1 MAISNADKFDQR
13 ILELVN
19 QERSKQNLKSLTL
32 SQELDLAADRYSER
46 MIAGDFFSHTDPTNG
61 SNPGQRISQAGY
73 NGTTWGENI
82 AAGYTT
88 AEAVFQGWMNSSGH
102 RANILNPNFTHMGL
116 GYAYQANDGG
126 RVAYKHYWTQTFGA
140 GDPNPGQYVAQSNS
154 SPTPSTSSTTEVK
167 GTSGNDQ
174 LTGNGSAQTIYGYA
188 GNDVIRGQGGD
199 DKIYGN
205 QGSDRL
211 FGDDGNDRLVG
222 GVGKDTLT
230 GGNGKDV
237 LVGVSLSS
245 QAGKGEIDQLAGGT
259 SADTFVL
266 GDSSNVYYNDGS
278 NNTLGSTDYAL
289 IQDFSR
295 AEGDVIRLKGV
306 ASNYA
311 LGGSPQDL
319 PGGTAIYLKTSG
331 QDELIA
337 VVQNTSNLSL
347 NSSSF
352 NYV

>member
-1 MAISNADKFDQR
+1 MVLSNTDKFDQR

-19 QERSKQNLKSLTL
+19 QERSKQNLRTLTL

-46 MIAGDFFSHTDPTNG
+46 MSAGDFFSHTDPTNG

-102 RANILNPNFTHMGL
+102 RANILNSNFTHMGL

-126 RVAYKHYWTQTFGA
+126 SVAYQHYWTQTFGA
-140 GDPNPGQYVAQSNS
+140 GDPNPGQYIAQSDS
-154 SPTPSTSSTTEVK
+154 SPTTSTTSTTEIK
-167 GTSGNDQ
+167 GTNGNDQ
-174 LTGNGSAQTIYGYA
+174 LTGNGSAQIIYGYA

-199 DKIYGN
+199 DKIYGG
-205 QGSDRL
+205 QGSDRI

-222 GVGKDTLT
+222 GLGKDTLT
-230 GGNGKDV
+230 GGNGRDV
-237 LVGVSLSS
+237 LVGVSSGS
-245 QAGKGEIDQLAGGT
+245 QAGKGEIDRLAGGA

-266 GDSSNVYYNDGS
+266 GDNSSVYYNDGQ
-278 NNTLGSTDYAL
+278 NNTLGRGDYAL

-295 AEGDVIRLKGV
+295 AASDVIQLKGV
-306 ASNYA
+306 ASDYA
-311 LGGSPQDL
+311 LRGTSQDL
-319 PGGTAIYLKTSG
+319 PGGTAIFLKTLG

-337 VVQNTSNLSL
+337 VVQNVSNLSL

-352 NYV
+352 SYV